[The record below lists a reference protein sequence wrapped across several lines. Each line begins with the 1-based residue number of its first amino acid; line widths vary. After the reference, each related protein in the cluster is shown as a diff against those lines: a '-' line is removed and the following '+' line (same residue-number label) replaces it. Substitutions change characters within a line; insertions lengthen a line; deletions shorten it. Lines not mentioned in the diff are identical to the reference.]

1 MRRVLVWAAGLVL
14 GLAMSNASNAA
25 EPHAYVLEPAGV
37 WTAGEVAPHAGWVVV
52 VEGEKIAAVGP
63 KGQVAVPA
71 SAQVVSLPG
80 ETLIPGLIELHSHLL
95 LHAYNETLW
104 DDQVLHEPPLYRIL
118 RASRDAR
125 RTLMAGFTTIRDLG
139 TEGAADA
146 DVQLKR
152 AINEGLIEGPRMF
165 VVTRAIV
172 ASYSYGPRKG
182 FRADLDL
189 PQGAQEV
196 TGAVEGVKAVREQA
210 AQGADWIKLYGDY
223 RVGPGGET
231 RPTFSLAE
239 MDAMVAAAHDSG
251 RPVAV
256 HAASDEGVRRAI
268 LAGANTVEHAYGTSE
283 ATFRLMKEHGA
294 AYVPTLTAVEATS
307 EYFQHYVPGQ
317 TPPTPAMQDAERAF
331 RTALKVGV
339 TIGSGSDVGVFPH
352 GENWRELGLMVKDGM
367 TPVQALTAAT
377 ATNAHILRHDE
388 DLGHVAPGCLA
399 DLVAVEGDPTKD
411 ISTLKDVRF
420 VMKGGTIYRRP

>member
-1 MRRVLVWAAGLVL
+1 MA
-14 GLAMSNASNAA
+14 NASKAA

-37 WTAGEVAPHAGWVVV
+37 WTAGEAAPRAGWVVV

-63 KGQVAVPA
+63 KSQVAVPA
-71 SAQVVSLPG
+71 GAEVVSLPG

-104 DDQVLHEPPLYRIL
+104 DDQVLHEPPGYRIL
-118 RASRDAR
+118 RASRDAK

-152 AINEGLIEGPRMF
+152 AINEGIIEGPHMF

-182 FRADLDL
+182 FRTDMDL

-196 TGAVEGVKAVREQA
+196 TGPVEGVKAVREQA
-210 AQGADWIKLYGDY
+210 AAGADWIKLYGDY
-223 RVGPGGET
+223 RVGPNGET
-231 RPTFSLAE
+231 RPTFSQPE

-251 RPVAV
+251 REVAV

-268 LAGANTVEHAYGTSE
+268 LAGANTIEHAYGTSE
-283 ATFRLMKEHGA
+283 ATFKLMKEHGA
-294 AYVPTLTAVEATS
+294 AYIPTLTAVEATS
-307 EYFQHYVPGQ
+307 QYFQHYAPGK
-317 TPPTPAMQDAERAF
+317 TPPTPAMQEAERAF

-352 GENWRELGLMVKDGM
+352 GENWRELDWMVKDGM

-377 ATNAHILRHDE
+377 ATNAQILRREE
-388 DLGHVAPGCLA
+388 DLGHVAPGHLA
-399 DLVAVEGDPTKD
+399 DLVAVEGDPTRD
-411 ISTLKDVRF
+411 IAALKAVRF

>member
-1 MRRVLVWAAGLVL
+1 MAAQ
-14 GLAMSNASNAA
+14 
-25 EPHAYVLEPAGV
+25 PHVYVLEPAGV
-37 WTAGEVAPHAGWVVV
+37 WTAGEAAPRAGWVVI
-52 VEGEKIAAVGP
+52 VEGEKITAAGP
-63 KGQVAVPA
+63 KGAVAIPPGA
-71 SAQVVSLPG
+71 EVVALPG

-118 RASRDAR
+118 RASRDAK

-152 AINEGLIEGPRMF
+152 AIDEGIIEGPRMF

-182 FRADLDL
+182 FRTDMEL

-196 TGAVEGVKAVREQA
+196 TGPIEGVKAVREQA
-210 AQGADWIKLYGDY
+210 AAGADWIKLYGDY
-223 RVGPGGET
+223 RVGPAGET
-231 RPTFSLAE
+231 RPTFSQAE

-256 HAASDEGVRRAI
+256 HAASDEGVRRAV
-268 LAGANTVEHAYGTSE
+268 LAGADTVEHAYGTSE
-283 ATFRLMKEHGA
+283 ATFRLMKEKGA

-307 EYFQHYVPGQ
+307 EYFQHYAPGR
-317 TPPTPAMQDAERAF
+317 TPPTPVMEQAARAF

-339 TIGSGSDVGVFPH
+339 TIGAGSDVGVYPH
-352 GENWRELGLMVKDGM
+352 GENWRELGWMVKDGM

-377 ATNAHILRHDE
+377 ATNAHILRRDA
-388 DLGHVAPGCLA
+388 DLGRVAAGHLA
-399 DLVAVEGDPTKD
+399 DLVAVDGDPTRD
-411 ISTLKDVRF
+411 ISTLKNVGF
-420 VMKGGTIYRRP
+420 VMKGGAIYRRP